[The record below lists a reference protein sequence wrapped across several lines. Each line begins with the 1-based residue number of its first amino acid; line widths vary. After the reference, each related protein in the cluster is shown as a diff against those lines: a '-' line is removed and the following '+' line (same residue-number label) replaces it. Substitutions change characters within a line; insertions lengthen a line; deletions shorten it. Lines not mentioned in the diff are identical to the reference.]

1 MWYNPGTEMM
11 KSSNIKEHVELIREV
26 FSYVHRFSGAT
37 FVFKVEYE
45 VAEHPLFPVLVKD
58 LALLHGMGIRTVII
72 PGASGRINEVLGR
85 YGIETEIRDG
95 IRISSPEAIPF
106 IKMAAFDVSNKIMTL
121 LAANGANA
129 VVGNWVRARSMGVIK
144 GVDYGSTGVVEK
156 IDTPLV
162 NKILD
167 EGLIPILP
175 CIGWSAVGTPYNIS
189 SNELS
194 RVTASQLKA
203 EKLFL
208 LLPEDRFL
216 GQDFSFPEGA
226 TYTPEG
232 RISRF
237 DLRSA
242 ELFLASN
249 ADSTDKRLPYI
260 RLACDTCRK
269 GVPRVHIVDGRVEG
283 VILKEI
289 FSNLGV
295 GTMIHGND
303 YDSMRPMKVE
313 DITDVLRM
321 MEPFVEEEILV
332 RRTGADLE
340 NHLADYVV
348 YEMDDS
354 IHGCGAMHRYPDG
367 SGEIAAITVD
377 SRYDRLGIGYKIV
390 SYLVDTAV
398 SEGLKSVFV
407 LTTQT
412 SDWFQRL
419 GFTEADLGAI
429 PAEKRERY
437 DRNRNSR
444 IYRRILTDDT
454 LIEPEE
460 SEL

>member
-1 MWYNPGTEMM
+1 MM
-11 KSSNIKEHVELIREV
+11 KSSDIKEHVELIREV

-85 YGIETEIRDG
+85 YGIETQIHDG

-129 VVGNWVRARSMGVIK
+129 VIGNWVRARSMGVLR

-156 IDTPLV
+156 IDTDLV
-162 NKILD
+162 NRILD

-175 CIGWSAVGTPYNIS
+175 CIGWSSVGSPYNIS

-194 RVTASQLKA
+194 RVTASQLRA

-208 LLPEDRFL
+208 LLPEERL
-216 GQDFSFPEGA
+216 QGQDFSFPEGA

-237 DLRSA
+237 DLKSA
-242 ELFLASN
+242 ESFLKSN
-249 ADSTDKRLPYI
+249 EGSSDRRLPYI
-260 RLACDTCRK
+260 RLACDTCRN

-295 GTMIHGND
+295 GTMVHGND
-303 YDSMRPMKVE
+303 YDSIRSMAVE
-313 DITDVLRM
+313 DITDVLRI
-321 MEPFVEEEILV
+321 MEPFVSSEILV
-332 RRTGADLE
+332 RRTGTDLE
-340 NHLADYVV
+340 KNLRDFVV
-348 YEMDDS
+348 YEMDS
-354 IHGCGAMHRYPDG
+354 SVHGCGALHRYADG
-367 SGEIAAITVD
+367 SGEIAAIAVD
-377 SRYDRLGIGYKIV
+377 GRYDRLGLGYKIV
-390 SYLVDTAV
+390 SYLVETARF
-398 SEGLKSVFV
+398 EGLKNVFV

-412 SDWFQRL
+412 SDWFERL
-419 GFTEADLGAI
+419 GFEESTLDSI

-437 DRNRNSR
+437 DRKRNSR
-444 IYRRILTDDT
+444 IYIKNLK
-454 LIEPEE
+454 
-460 SEL
+460 

>member
-1 MWYNPGTEMM
+1 MM
-11 KSSNIKEHVELIREV
+11 KSSDIKEHVELIREV

-85 YGIETEIRDG
+85 YGIETEVHDG

-129 VVGNWVRARSMGVIK
+129 VIGNWVRARSMGVLR

-156 IDTPLV
+156 IDTVLV
-162 NKILD
+162 NRILD

-175 CIGWSAVGTPYNIS
+175 CIGWSSVGSPYNIS

-208 LLPEDRFL
+208 LLPEERL
-216 GQDFSFPEGA
+216 QGQDFSFPEGA

-237 DLRSA
+237 DLKSA
-242 ELFLASN
+242 ESFLKSN
-249 ADSTDKRLPYI
+249 ENSSDRRLPYI
-260 RLACDTCRK
+260 RLACDTCRN

-295 GTMIHGND
+295 GTMVHGND
-303 YDSMRPMKVE
+303 YDSIRPMEVE
-313 DITDVLRM
+313 DITDVLRI
-321 MEPFVEEEILV
+321 MEPFVSSEILV

-340 NHLADYVV
+340 KNLRDFVV
-348 YEMDDS
+348 YEMDS
-354 IHGCGAMHRYPDG
+354 SVHGCGAMHRYPDG
-367 SGEIAAITVD
+367 SGEIAAIAVD
-377 SRYDRLGIGYKIV
+377 GRYDRLGLGYKIV
-390 SYLVDTAV
+390 SYLVETARV
-398 SEGLKSVFV
+398 EGLKNVFV

-412 SDWFQRL
+412 SDWFERL
-419 GFTEADLGAI
+419 GFEEGGLDSI

-437 DRNRNSR
+437 DRKRNSR
-444 IYRRILTDDT
+444 IYVKNL
-454 LIEPEE
+454 E
-460 SEL
+460 